1 MGNHQAGPV
10 DDRLRSMIADQM
22 LEAVIFVDPEGT
34 IRWWNRGA
42 EVLFGFTAAEAV
54 GESLDLI
61 VPEKLRRAHD
71 QGFRRAVA
79 SGHLHKTQGQVL
91 TTRSLNKYGARLYVD
106 FAFGILKDEDG
117 TLLGVY
123 AVGRDATARHMQEV
137 AAQVQHQ
144 QAQAAAAAQQR

>member
-1 MGNHQAGPV
+1 MASHDAAPV

-22 LEAVIFVDPEGT
+22 LDAVIFVDPEGT
-34 IRWWNRGA
+34 IRLWNRGA

-54 GESLDLI
+54 GASLDLI

-91 TTRSLNKYGARLYVD
+91 TTRALNKYGARLYVD
-106 FAFGILKDEDG
+106 FAFGILKDEAG
-117 TLLGVY
+117 ALLGVY
-123 AVGRDATARHMQEV
+123 AVGRDVTARHMQEV
-137 AAQVQHQ
+137 AAQVQQ
-144 QAQAAAAAQQR
+144 QAQRAAQQG